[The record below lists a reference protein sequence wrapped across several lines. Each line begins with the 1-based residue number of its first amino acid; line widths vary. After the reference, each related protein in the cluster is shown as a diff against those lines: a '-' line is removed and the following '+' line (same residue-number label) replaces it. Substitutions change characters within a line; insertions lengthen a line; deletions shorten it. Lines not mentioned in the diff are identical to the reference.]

1 MYTQT
6 RLLSRRTLTQAAW
19 SSSWTHA
26 LIWLL
31 LTVAALLLVA
41 FTAVAQDITHRGEQ
55 RSVQQR
61 LSGSLML
68 PDELQS
74 PGVDFTRLLSITGE
88 KLAGR

>member
-1 MYTQT
+1 MNTQN
-6 RLLSRRTLTQAAW
+6 RLLSRRIPTQAAW
-19 SSSWTHA
+19 SSTWTHA

-31 LTVAALLLVA
+31 LTVAVLLLVA
-41 FTAVAQDITHRGEQ
+41 FTAVAEDITHRGER

-68 PDELQS
+68 PDKLQT